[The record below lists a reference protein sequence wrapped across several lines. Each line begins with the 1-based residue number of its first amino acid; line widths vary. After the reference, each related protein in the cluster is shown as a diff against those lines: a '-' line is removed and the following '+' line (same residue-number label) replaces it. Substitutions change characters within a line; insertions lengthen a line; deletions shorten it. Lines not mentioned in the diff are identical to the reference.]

1 MECRHCGLVHGI
13 EVKLKM
19 IIVTV
24 KLVEGHQVPSYYDN
38 VLCSNSRLLHSTVKK
53 YKFFLK
59 KMTGFVTRFRGAD
72 HTQPPVGHQVMEL
85 VDLG

>member
-1 MECRHCGLVHGI
+1 MV
-13 EVKLKM
+13 
-19 IIVTV
+19 IVTV
-24 KLVEGHQVPSYYDN
+24 RLVEGHQVPSHYGTA
-38 VLCSNSRLLHSTVKK
+38 LCNNSRLLHSAVK
-53 YKFFLK
+53 K